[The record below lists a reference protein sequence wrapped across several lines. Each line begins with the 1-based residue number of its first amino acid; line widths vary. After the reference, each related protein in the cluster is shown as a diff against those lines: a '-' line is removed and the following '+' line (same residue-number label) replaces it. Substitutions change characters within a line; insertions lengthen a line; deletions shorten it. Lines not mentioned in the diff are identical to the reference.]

1 MDPDPRNVASMPEGP
16 ERPASP
22 AGPGATSDPSER
34 SPGPA
39 SRLDEPA
46 IDEAALIAARRAE
59 IALEAARERGQERW
73 ATFLD
78 PLPDR
83 LRDEP
88 VAALRPAVL
97 RARAAFGPKDSI
109 RDVLPSEVTE
119 PLLDSLDRLT
129 RELNRRD
136 ARSR

>member
-1 MDPDPRNVASMPEGP
+1 MDPAPRNVASMPEGP
-16 ERPASP
+16 EGP
-22 AGPGATSDPSER
+22 AGPGAPQGPSNR
-34 SPGPA
+34 SPGLA

-46 IDEAALIAARRAE
+46 IDEVALVAARRAE

-73 ATFLD
+73 AMFLA
-78 PLPDR
+78 PLPER